1 MRPYATIEEA
11 AHAGEGSVR
20 SDGTPMVP
28 ALELSASAAYGS
40 LAALDQA
47 LAGTGAVGPDPYA
60 AFHYARHGHP
70 TARVLERAVADLEG
84 TEDALV
90 TASGMAALHL
100 VMDTLAAPD
109 TGATIVA
116 SVDLYGATTA
126 LLRVRAKAGTRVVE
140 ERLADTR
147 AAIATI
153 ERERPTLTLVE
164 TIGNPLLRVADI
176 RALADAVHAARG
188 RLVVDNTFA
197 SPVLLRPAA
206 LGADLVVESATK
218 YLGGHGDVTAGVVAG
233 PRALVAELR
242 ARQRLYGGVLGAFE
256 AYLVL
261 RGLRTLGLRVTRQMS
276 TAAALAERADSL
288 PSVRR
293 VLYPGRADH
302 PDAALAARQFG
313 GRGAGAVVTL
323 ELEGGRARAWQVL
336 ERLRVFRAAPTLG
349 DLTSLAL
356 HPATASHRGLTPDER
371 ERLGVTEGMI
381 RLSVGIEEPDT
392 LWQDLAAACS

>member
-11 AHAGEGSVR
+11 AHAGEGAVR
-20 SDGTPMVP
+20 GDGTPVVP

-47 LAGTGAVGPDPYA
+47 LAGREPLGDDPYA
-60 AFHYARHGHP
+60 GFHYARHGHP

-84 TEDALV
+84 TEDALAA
-90 TASGMAALHL
+90 ASGMAALHL
-100 VMDTLAAPD
+100 VVDTLAAPD
-109 TGATIVA
+109 AGSTIVA

-126 LLRVRAKAGTRVVE
+126 LLQARAKAGTRVVQ

-147 AAIATI
+147 AAVLAI
-153 ERERPTLTLVE
+153 ERERPALTLVE

-176 RALADAVHAARG
+176 QFLADAVHAVGG

-233 PRALVAELR
+233 PRELVEELR
-242 ARQRLYGGVLGAFE
+242 RAQRLKGSVLGAFE

-261 RGLRTLGLRVTRQMS
+261 RGLRTLGLRMARQMA
-276 TAAALAERADSL
+276 TAATLAGRADRL
-288 PSVRR
+288 PGVRR

-302 PDAALAARQFG
+302 PDAAVVARQFG
-313 GRGAGAVVTL
+313 DRGAGAVLTL

-356 HPATASHRGLTPDER
+356 HPASASHRGLTPDER
-371 ERLGVTEGMI
+371 ARLGVTEGMI
-381 RLSVGIEEPDT
+381 RLSVGIEDPDT
-392 LWQDLAAACS
+392 LWQDLAFACT